1 MTEKEAN
8 KIFIKKIK
16 EFKNQDI
23 TLDEFSSFS
32 GRFFHEAGK
41 KYPKSDLFQATLM
54 ASELNFAVRA
64 PAVFDNIS
72 MYLEEVENFYKKY
85 SKE

>member
-1 MTEKEAN
+1 
-8 KIFIKKIK
+8 
-16 EFKNQDI
+16 
-23 TLDEFSSFS
+23 
-32 GRFFHEAGK
+32 
-41 KYPKSDLFQATLM
+41 M

-64 PAVFDNIS
+64 PAVFDNIP